1 MARCRHLVL
10 LVSLLLAAAPT
21 RAPPPPPPPVTATI
35 AVTVGGTEHSFVARL
50 DPGADGG
57 DGPLW
62 ASARAFCRSVGLG
75 TADDGGDRDRADD
88 DSCASQVAR
97 SVDGILAARREQVQ
111 TLSDVTS
118 RAVDLAKFRDVPG
131 ACTDDFH
138 ASGRCMLMRA
148 LTNYV
153 LKSYVPGDYVEA
165 GVHVGDSAASVA
177 QVFVEARA
185 TKRMFLYDSWEGM
198 PAAEVGV

>member
-1 MARCRHLVL
+1 MEN
-10 LVSLLLAAAPT
+10 AAENPIFMDFTEQFRAKDPSAVDSPT
-21 RAPPPPPPPVTATI
+21 KTWIEERAAQFAKPAK
-35 AVTVGGTEHSFVARL
+35 
-50 DPGADGG
+50 
-57 DGPLW
+57 
-62 ASARAFCRSVGLG
+62 
-75 TADDGGDRDRADD
+75 
-88 DSCASQVAR
+88 
-97 SVDGILAARREQVQ
+97 